1 MKVGTDKLD
10 FIKTKIFCSMKD
22 TVKRIKTKTIGWEK
36 IFAKDISDEGLLP
49 KTYKGFLRHKET
61 NHSVKNGQKSLTS
74 PKKTCR
80 GQAWCVRH
88 QGNSN

>member
-36 IFAKDISDEGLLP
+36 IFAKDISDEGLLS
-49 KTYKGFLRHKET
+49 KTHKGFLRHQET
-61 NHSVKNGQKSLTS
+61 NHSIENGQKSLTS
-74 PKKTCR
+74 AKKTR
-80 GQAWCVRH
+80 RFQA
-88 QGNSN
+88 